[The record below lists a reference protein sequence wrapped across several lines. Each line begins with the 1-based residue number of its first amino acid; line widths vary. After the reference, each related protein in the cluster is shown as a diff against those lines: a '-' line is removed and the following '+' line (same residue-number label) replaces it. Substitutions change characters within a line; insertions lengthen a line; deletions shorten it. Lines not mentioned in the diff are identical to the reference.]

1 MRPDEDLPERLIWA
15 TRGRSWGFRF
25 LLKGGLSN
33 PLLVYER
40 SFANL
45 EDEPTAC
52 RRAAG
57 KVALRFPDPL
67 GRRDASGR
75 VIPHEFVVFGDLAD
89 EIESVE
95 DGLQRV
101 WPLVAEVYAG
111 TWDAERPPSV
121 ADFLLTPEDNPS
133 VDAPRSADGDGGD
146 DELVDPC

>member
-1 MRPDEDLPERLIWA
+1 VRPDKALPERLIWA

-25 LLKGGLSN
+25 LLKGGLSD
-33 PLLVYER
+33 PLLFYER

-45 EDEPTAC
+45 EDEPTTFHRSA
-52 RRAAG
+52 R

-75 VIPHEFVVFGDLAD
+75 IIPHEFVVFGDLAD

-111 TWDAERPPSV
+111 VWDTERPPSL
-121 ADFLLTPEDNPS
+121 AALRLTAEDNPS
-133 VDAPRSADGDGGD
+133 LDAP
-146 DELVDPC
+146 